1 MRVTDS
7 MITELA
13 RSSVADARDRA
24 LSAQRVASTGIRVE
38 KPSDDPTAAAIGRRK
53 AAEQARVAGM
63 VQAATRG
70 KSTLDSVD
78 DGLSH
83 VDELLARVQELAIQ
97 AANDTASAQD
107 RASLAPEVKALRE
120 QILAVANT
128 RIDGKCVMGG
138 MQQDVAPF
146 DASGAFVGDRTVP
159 TIEVAPGVRAPT
171 SVSAGD
177 VFTPAGGLDVLGALD
192 RLATALGGNDIAGI
206 RTGID
211 DVTTATAQVSAAR
224 GALGVSQGTMTMAVS
239 LGEAMKV
246 RISEVHA
253 NAVEADA
260 YDAISALTTTQTAL
274 QQAVSIASRLPLPG
288 LAQKG

>member
-128 RIDGKCVMGG
+128 RIDGKYVMGG

>member
-53 AAEQARVAGM
+53 TAEQARVAGM

-70 KSTLDSVD
+70 KSTIDSVD
-78 DGLSH
+78 DGLSQ

-128 RIDGKCVMGG
+128 RIDGKYVMGG

-146 DASGAFVGDRTVP
+146 DTSGTFVGDRTVP
-159 TIEVAPGVRAPT
+159 TIEVAPGVRAPI
-171 SVSAGD
+171 SVAAGD
-177 VFTPAGGLDVLGALD
+177 VFAPASGLDVLGALD

-211 DVTTATAQVSAAR
+211 DVTTATAQVSSAR
-224 GALGVSQGTMTMAVS
+224 GALGVSQGTMTMAIS
-239 LGEAMKV
+239 LGDAMKT
-246 RISEVHA
+246 RIAEVHA